1 VWQAV
6 LAAVRPQASAW
17 SLPWARVPR
26 STRLAPAVLGLYG
39 TIVAIAVAGSLLNG
53 RGGLA
58 GGLAFLL
65 LLPAAFG
72 LAVAPRRPL
81 DGWLLVTCWLVVIR
95 FLIAPPTH
103 SVVVLEVWAW
113 SLWLPAL
120 LMAAW
125 AARGRAAVGVVL
137 VSVLALLASAV
148 ATPWP
153 VEPHS
158 VTPALVLT
166 AIPLTLGAALGG
178 RQRARTALRTE
189 QARAEEAL
197 ARQGALA
204 ERARIAREMHDVV
217 AHHMSMIAVR
227 CETAPYRL
235 GEVPPPVRTEF
246 ADVAAAARQSL
257 TEMQKL
263 LGVLRS
269 DDGAERAPQPG
280 VDDLEEL
287 LAGARAAGADL
298 QWGTG
303 HSGRPA
309 GVRPDRLPDRPA
321 EPRQRRPARAR
332 CTGPGAHR
340 AGRRRPADRRRQ
352 RPGWDDD
359 GDAWAEQRIGPA
371 RDAGARRGARRDG
384 RGGPDARRWV
394 RRLRDAAPGPGRCP
408 GSRRVIGV
416 LVVDDQSM
424 VREGFAALL
433 SAQSDIDVLGT
444 AGDGRESVETASRL
458 SAAGGGPDVV
468 LMDVRMPRLNGIEA
482 TRSLLSGSVAPPPKV
497 LVLTTFDLDDHI
509 YEALRAGASGFLL
522 KHAPAAE
529 LLHAVRVVAAGDALL
544 APEITQR
551 LIAHYLATG
560 PARAVDGDRPARLAA
575 LTPRETEVLR
585 LIARG
590 LSNREIAEE
599 LFVVEQTAKT
609 HVSRVLA
616 KLALRDRAQAVVLAY
631 ETGLVR
637 PGG

>member
-1 VWQAV
+1 MRVRMVTLAFAMITEPPADRLRSTSGRAASAVWQAV

-17 SLPWARVPR
+17 SLPWARVPW

-103 SVVVLEVWAW
+103 PVVVLEVWAW
-113 SLWLPAL
+113 LLWLPAL

-166 AIPLTLGAALGG
+166 ALPLTLGAALGG

-246 ADVAAAARQSL
+246 ADVATAARQSL
-257 TEMQKL
+257 TEMQNL

-269 DDGAERAPQPG
+269 DDGVERAPQPG

-298 QWGTG
+298 QWELDIPDVP
-303 HSGRPA
+303 PA
-309 GVRPDRLPDRPA
+309 FGLTVYRIVQQSLA
-321 EPRQRRPARAR
+321 NAAQHA
-332 CTGPGAHR
+332 PGAPVR
-340 AGRRRPADRRRQ
+340 VRIAR
-352 RPGWDDD
+352 DD
-359 GDAWAEQRIGPA
+359 GALRIVVVNAPGGTTTAPRGPSSGSGLPGMRERA
-371 RDAGARRGARRDG
+371 AVHGGTVVADPTPDGGFAVSATLPLAPVDVPGAGA
-384 RGGPDARRWV
+384 
-394 RRLRDAAPGPGRCP
+394 
-408 GSRRVIGV
+408 
-416 LVVDDQSM
+416 
-424 VREGFAALL
+424 
-433 SAQSDIDVLGT
+433 
-444 AGDGRESVETASRL
+444 
-458 SAAGGGPDVV
+458 
-468 LMDVRMPRLNGIEA
+468 
-482 TRSLLSGSVAPPPKV
+482 
-497 LVLTTFDLDDHI
+497 
-509 YEALRAGASGFLL
+509 
-522 KHAPAAE
+522 
-529 LLHAVRVVAAGDALL
+529 
-544 APEITQR
+544 
-551 LIAHYLATG
+551 
-560 PARAVDGDRPARLAA
+560 
-575 LTPRETEVLR
+575 
-585 LIARG
+585 
-590 LSNREIAEE
+590 
-599 LFVVEQTAKT
+599 
-609 HVSRVLA
+609 
-616 KLALRDRAQAVVLAY
+616 
-631 ETGLVR
+631 
-637 PGG
+637 